1 MRATSSLILTI
12 AASALTGCASPG
24 HAPVAAA
31 ATAAPSTTAPAA
43 AQTDRFVA
51 PDGYRH
57 VVMNGEVRYCRTER
71 TGDSRAQRQEVC
83 LTEAQL
89 KAREASSRSF
99 IDQVQRS
106 GATAGKTCTPSMGSA
121 SGMC

>member
-1 MRATSSLILTI
+1 MRPVSSFIIVLVD
-12 AASALTGCASPG
+12 AGALVGCAT
-24 HAPVAAA
+24 HI
-31 ATAAPSTTAPAA
+31 AAPSTAPPAAPAPAA
-43 AQTDRFVA
+43 AQPDKFVA

-71 TGDSRAQRQEVC
+71 TGDSRAQTQEVC

-89 KAREASSRSF
+89 KAREANSRSF